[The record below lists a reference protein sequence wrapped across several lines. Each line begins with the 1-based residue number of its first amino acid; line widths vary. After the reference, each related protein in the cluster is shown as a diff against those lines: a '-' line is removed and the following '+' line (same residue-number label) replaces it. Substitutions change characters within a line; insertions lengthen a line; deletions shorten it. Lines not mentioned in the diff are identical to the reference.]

1 MESAMVNCE
10 TFSVDFVMFT
20 RASFYLHRHVDYDGK
35 GLWNEA
41 ILEDDDEVN

>member
-1 MESAMVNCE
+1 MMAIRATCHAR
-10 TFSVDFVMFT
+10 FT